1 MAQTQPPD
9 HPHHNFCLNI
19 HCNGARF
26 WRHYNSRAIGTKT
39 KVKITLPDIVRNP
52 LPPDKSLLL
61 APTPTNG
68 SKIVRVERD
77 SIRRFSKG

>member
-9 HPHHNFCLNI
+9 HPHYNVCLKI
-19 HCNGARF
+19 YRNGARF

-39 KVKITLPDIVRNP
+39 KVKSPLSDIARNP
-52 LPPDKSLLL
+52 LPPDNSLFL
-61 APTPTNG
+61 APTPVND

-77 SIRRFSKG
+77 STRRFSKG